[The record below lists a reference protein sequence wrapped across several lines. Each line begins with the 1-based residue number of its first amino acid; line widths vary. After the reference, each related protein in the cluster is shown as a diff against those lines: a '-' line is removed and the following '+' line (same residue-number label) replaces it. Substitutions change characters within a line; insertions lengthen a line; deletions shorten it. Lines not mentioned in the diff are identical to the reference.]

1 MSLKG
6 NAAVLTKP
14 FNFEILE
21 YPVPKV
27 EFGGILIEVSA
38 SAICGSDLHAWRGER
53 KMKGGIILGHELTG
67 RIHTLGAGVSTDYLG
82 KSLSIGDRVIFTY
95 FSPCHRCY
103 QCIRGKFTD
112 CPSNFNLRKTIE
124 EYPYCTGGFADYYY
138 IRPGAFV
145 FKVESHLPDDAITS
159 INCALATVM
168 SAIERSNMN
177 TGDTVVI
184 QGVGA
189 LGLYATLYA
198 RERGA
203 GTIITIDGQEN
214 RLELSKKCGADH
226 TININNIKD
235 EFERIKI
242 VKELSGSSNGADV
255 VIEVAGVPQVINE
268 GLEMLRLGGTFVE
281 VGNIIPES
289 NVNVDFNRILHGIK
303 YVVPASFYEPW
314 LLPIGV
320 KLIERTKDKYPIAN
334 IISHNFKL
342 NEINDAF
349 NFSEWSRD
357 GGTDVIRSV
366 VMPK

>member
-1 MSLKG
+1 MTLNGK
-6 NAAVLTKP
+6 AAVLTKP
-14 FNFEILE
+14 FKFELRE
-21 YPVPKV
+21 FPVPEV
-27 EFGGILIEVSA
+27 EYGGILIEVSA

-53 KMKGGIILGHELTG
+53 KSKGGVILGHELTG
-67 RIHTLGAGVSTDYLG
+67 KIHTLGDGVSTDYLG
-82 KSLSIGDRVIFTY
+82 QKLQIGDRVIFTY

-112 CPSNFNLRKTIE
+112 CPANFNARKTIE
-124 EYPYCTGGFADYYY
+124 EFPYCTGGFADFYY

-145 FKVESHLPDDAITS
+145 FKVDSSLSDDSITS
-159 INCALATVM
+159 INCAIATVM

-177 TGDTVVI
+177 SGDTVII

-203 GTIITIDGQEN
+203 GTIITIDSQEK
-214 RLELSKKCGADH
+214 RLSLSKECGADY
-226 TININNIKD
+226 TININSIKD
-235 EFERIKI
+235 KSERVRM
-242 VKELSGSSNGADV
+242 VKELSGPSKGADV

-268 GLEMLRLGGTFVE
+268 GLEMLRLGGTYVE

-314 LLPIGV
+314 LLPVGV
-320 KLIERTKDKYPIAN
+320 KLIERTKDKYPISD
-334 IISHNFKL
+334 IISHHYKL

-349 NFSEWSRD
+349 KFSEWLRE

-366 VMPK
+366 VLPK